1 MHAYTPYPQ
10 ISSQLDTFRVHLEE
24 FARRHKND
32 IRKDPNFR
40 GHLQQMCA
48 RIGVDPLACET
59 LGLVLQPGSCGGCSE
74 MGVGRV
80 AAFYTQITI
89 QRKNSFA
96 CNYTKM
102 TGVLCCSSLLPHT
115 CTASKGF
122 WAQAL
127 GVGDFYYEVS
137 RLTHSPNT
145 KFSLQ
150 KLEDEAR
157 LTSIPGF
164 LFHIWPHSFAQKPRN
179 KIQSRNSSLVP
190 RLLWNEAT
198 ETLGLRLKSLP
209 GTPQ

>member
-1 MHAYTPYPQ
+1 MCVQEKFAAKGSEIADLQLSHVSCHDKLLEIQPTPNFSANVQSCTHTHAHVHTYTLYSQ

-40 GHLQQMCA
+40 GHFQQMCA

-102 TGVLCCSSLLPHT
+102 TGGSCVVHPFFHT
-115 CTASKGF
+115 HV
-122 WAQAL
+122 Q
-127 GVGDFYYEVS
+127 
-137 RLTHSPNT
+137 
-145 KFSLQ
+145 
-150 KLEDEAR
+150 
-157 LTSIPGF
+157 
-164 LFHIWPHSFAQKPRN
+164 
-179 KIQSRNSSLVP
+179 LVKVF
-190 RLLWNEAT
+190 
-198 ETLGLRLKSLP
+198 GLKH
-209 GTPQ
+209 